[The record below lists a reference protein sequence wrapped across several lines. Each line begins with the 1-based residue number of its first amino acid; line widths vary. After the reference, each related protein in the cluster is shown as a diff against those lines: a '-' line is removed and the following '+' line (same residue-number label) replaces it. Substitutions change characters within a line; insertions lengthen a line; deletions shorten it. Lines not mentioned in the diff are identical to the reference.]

1 MELLSEFGDPQVLS
15 LAEDHIALKLETP
28 WPRDVVLPEGLSL
41 ENDDGLLLVANR
53 KSLISAATSAL
64 PRGVR
69 ISKALFCGCASF
81 EASERYRSAAS
92 QLLRDTHEICIMH
105 NRDKVYNLVRMF
117 PNVKDPRPTA
127 RSQLAPH
134 LGTGRAMQEPRLH
147 RWSREVRLKELLGN
161 SGRDFNLHLSP
172 RDYAGT
178 LAYLP

>member
-41 ENDDGLLLVANR
+41 ENDDGLRLVANR

-117 PNVKDPRPTA
+117 PNVRI
-127 RSQLAPH
+127 LALPH
-134 LGTGRAMQEPRLH
+134 DLSLPHILERDEPCRNPVCTVGRG
-147 RWSREVRLKELLGN
+147 K
-161 SGRDFNLHLSP
+161 SG
-172 RDYAGT
+172 
-178 LAYLP
+178 